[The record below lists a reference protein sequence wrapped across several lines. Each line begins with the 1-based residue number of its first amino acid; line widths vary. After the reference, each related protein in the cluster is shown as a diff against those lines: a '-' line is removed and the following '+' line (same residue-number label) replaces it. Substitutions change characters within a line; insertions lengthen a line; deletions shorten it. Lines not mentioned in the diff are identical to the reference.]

1 MMADFLYK
9 GIRIKFLF
17 STKLFI
23 YCCLFVVWASGNV
36 QADFSARALP
46 SVENPQKL
54 ILENDSLKIEIN
66 FDWQLTVPVLEYKTK
81 GINLV
86 PAGKSMPLV
95 QIDNPFILDNVGY
108 AIRTVKIENSNDQ
121 AVLKIEARSNYVE
134 NPFVLKIDLGIGESS
149 LINIKIQLDNEHKT
163 GFNDL
168 YREGS
173 TSVTPGLPWLAHLSA
188 APGGRRRIIY
198 PSPDEYKM
206 EWIEGDFSE
215 KIVPSEDTYFPEGN
229 PLTLSFY
236 SDPAFPIVLEYPDV
250 DMGVFVSKDESDLR
264 WEFDSAKEALWPSS
278 RLHVKSGESLTIFD
292 GQLGVFQGDWH
303 TAFNWFRNNIR
314 SGFDFTYYNRPEYQE
329 YRRDFTA
336 FHSFIYNHKLYDPV
350 KNAYR
355 IEEYL
360 NEVKEEYDGFD
371 QFYFWHAYPRVGA
384 DPRDQFDLFYD
395 LPGGLDGLK
404 DFVQTAQSMNT
415 HVYLAYNPWDKIGKK
430 KDMYGE
436 MAKIAGLV
444 GADGLLLDTM
454 DESDDVFRKK
464 MDKYNTAAQF
474 VTEGRP
480 AYEGLVVTTS
490 SWDHKLTRESMP
502 YVDLLRFIL
511 PEHRIFQIN
520 RWDRDRLP
528 LIKKAIFN
536 TTGYTVWNDI
546 FGEINIH
553 TWEEKIMLS
562 RYHRAMRDF
571 AHVLNTSS
579 NEPLVENF
587 VPNLYVNGFYHD
599 EMHFYTLFQDVHNFV
614 THHKDQRVIG
624 PLFRVKVPDG
634 WHAADIWNKRPA
646 EIRIHSGEKVAFFP
660 NEMPEDIG
668 CVVVMPELIQVQK
681 SDDKWTVTVPGIDK
695 GTLELIGVDMG
706 MRNQMEM
713 EVPANSPL
721 VFTASSA
728 RATTAGYVMIQYR
741 NEKEEVKDVAL
752 IKTGF

>member
-1 MMADFLYK
+1 M
-9 GIRIKFLF
+9 KFLIN
-17 STKLFI
+17 TKVYI
-23 YCCLFVVWASGNV
+23 YCCLFAVWASGNV

-46 SVENPQKL
+46 TAENPKEL
-54 ILENDSLKIEIN
+54 LLENDSLKIVIN
-66 FDWQLTVPVLEYKTK
+66 FDSQLSVSVFEYKPE
-81 GINLV
+81 GVNLI
-86 PAGKSMPLV
+86 PPGKTMPLV
-95 QIDNPFILDNVGY
+95 QIDNPFILDNVGF
-108 AIRTVKIENSNDQ
+108 ALRRVEIEKRKNQDLVKIET
-121 AVLKIEARSNYVE
+121 RSNYLE
-134 NPFVLKIDLGIGESS
+134 NPFILKVELRLGETSIID
-149 LINIKIQLDNEHKT
+149 INIQLENIQTE
-163 GFNDL
+163 GFHDH
-168 YREGS
+168 YRDDRARVS
-173 TSVTPGLPWLAHLSA
+173 PGLPWLAQLSA
-188 APGGRRRIIY
+188 DPGGPRRIIY

-206 EWIEGDFSE
+206 EWIEGDYSD
-215 KIVPSEDTYFPEGN
+215 KMVPSEDTYFPKGN

-236 SDPAFPIVLEYPDV
+236 TNPGLPVILEWPQADL
-250 DMGVFVSKDESDLR
+250 GVFVYKKESDLK
-264 WEFDSAKEALWPSS
+264 WVFDSAMEALWPSE
-278 RLHVKSGESLTIFD
+278 RLGVNSKESLTIFD
-292 GQLGVFQGDWH
+292 GQLGVFKGDWH
-303 TAFNWFRNNIR
+303 QAFNWFRKTLR
-314 SGFDFTYYNRPEYQE
+314 QEFDFTYYNRPGYQD

-404 DFVQTAQSMNT
+404 DLVQTAQSMNT

-464 MDKYNTAAQF
+464 MDKYNTDAQF

-562 RYHRAMRDF
+562 RYHRAMQDF

-587 VPNLYVNGFYHD
+587 VPNLYVNGFYHE

-634 WHAADIWNKRPA
+634 WHAADVWNKRPA
-646 EIRIHSGEKVAFFP
+646 EVRIHSGEKVAFFP

-668 CVVVMPELIQVQK
+668 CIVVMPELIQVHK
-681 SDDKWTVTVPGIDK
+681 SYDKWTATVPGIDQ
-695 GTLELIGVDMG
+695 GTLELIGVDIG

-721 VFTASSA
+721 VFTSSSA
-728 RATTAGYVMIQYR
+728 KPTTAGYVMIQYR
-741 NEKEEVKDVAL
+741 NDSEEVKDVVL